1 MSELPNSNDSE
12 NRDPRVYLAAERTM
26 LAWVRTGIAMMG
38 FGFVVA
44 RFGLFLREMV
54 AAGSDQAVRP
64 PGLSL
69 WVGTALVILG
79 VWLNLAAAVSHAR
92 FRARFARGEPFVVPK
107 ALTLNILSIALAI
120 IGIVMTVYLFVLE
133 HR

>member
-1 MSELPNSNDSE
+1 MIQPDRTDPSE

-26 LAWVRTGIAMMG
+26 LAWIRTGIAMMG

-54 AAGSDQAVRP
+54 AADTNHPVRR

-69 WVGTALVILG
+69 WVGIALVFLG
-79 VWLNLAAAVSHAR
+79 LSLNIVAAVSHLR
-92 FRARFARGEPFVVPK
+92 FRRRFERGEPFQVPRGT
-107 ALTLNILSIALAI
+107 LTLI
-120 IGIVMTVYLFVLE
+120 ITIVVTLIGLTMMIYLIVLE
-133 HR
+133 Q